1 MPRWKILLTDG
12 LKEEG
17 KSILSA
23 DASVDDRSG
32 ISAGDLLQIA
42 ADYDA
47 FIVRGRTK
55 LTAPVLQ
62 AAANLKVI
70 GRPGVGVDNIDL
82 NLAQEQGITVVNTPT
97 ANSSSVAELT
107 IALMFALA
115 RNIPAADRSMK
126 SGLWEKVALAGFE
139 LDGKTLG
146 IIGVGNIGS
155 LVAEKAVNL
164 GMHVLAC
171 DVRCLDGK
179 IKSFGAAPT
188 TKDNVCAQSDILSLH
203 IPLTEQ
209 TMSIIDRRTI
219 QQMKRGVYIVN
230 TSRGA
235 VIDEKALLEALQSGM
250 VAGAA
255 LDVHAVEPPGKSE
268 LVAHPNVI
276 ATPHIGAQTTQAQDR
291 TSEQIAREVLAALR
305 GEALNWKVV

>member
-12 LKEEG
+12 LKDKG

-23 DASVDDRSG
+23 AASVDDRSG
-32 ISAGDLLQIA
+32 ISAGELLQIA

-55 LTAPVLQ
+55 LSAPVLQ

-82 NLAQEQGITVVNTPT
+82 NTAQERGITVVNTPT
-97 ANSSSVAELT
+97 STSSSVAELT

-115 RNIPAADRSMK
+115 RSIPAADRSMK
-126 SGLWEKVALAGFE
+126 SGLWEKKALVGFE
-139 LDGKTLG
+139 LQGKTLG

-155 LVAEKAVNL
+155 LVAEKAVKL
-164 GMHVLAC
+164 GMHVMAC
-171 DVRCLDGK
+171 DVRCLDEK
-179 IKSFGAAPT
+179 VKSFGAAPT
-188 TKDNVCAQSDILSLH
+188 TKGKVCAQSDILSLH

-209 TMSIIDRRTI
+209 TMGIIDRRTI
-219 QQMKRGVYIVN
+219 QQMKRGVYIIN